1 MAAEQPEDDERE
13 LAEDQ
18 LIKDRLRRIEGQ
30 IRGIHRMVDE
40 RRPCVD
46 IVTQIVAAR
55 AALDRVSESII
66 TSHVDECLATMEPG
80 EAKSAIGKAVRLLS
94 RVQS

>member
-1 MAAEQPEDDERE
+1 MADEEGRVGRERE
-13 LAEDQ
+13 EQ

-46 IVTQIVAAR
+46 IITQVVAAR
-55 AALDRVSESII
+55 TALDRVSEEII
-66 TSHVDECLATMEPG
+66 ESHVEECLTTLDPG
-80 EAKSAIGKAVRLLS
+80 EARVAIGKAVRLLS